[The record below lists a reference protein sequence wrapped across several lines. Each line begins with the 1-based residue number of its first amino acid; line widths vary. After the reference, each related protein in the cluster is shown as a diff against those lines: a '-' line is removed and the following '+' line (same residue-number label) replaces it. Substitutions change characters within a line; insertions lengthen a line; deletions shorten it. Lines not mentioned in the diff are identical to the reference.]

1 MDNYFVLN
9 NGVKMPAIVFGTVG
23 LKGKEGIDEEF
34 IDQRIS
40 NELAMN
46 YII

>member
-1 MDNYFVLN
+1 MLIVRNVCVPVDIFVL
-9 NGVKMPAIVFGTVG
+9 GDASEV
-23 LKGKEGIDEEF
+23 KGKEGIDEEF